1 MWELSKFNMKM
12 KNDQGVGWCLIP
24 PEIVSRGDLSPNEKL
39 IVGRINGLCSIRGYC
54 FASNNW
60 LSHQFGLSPGTMS
73 NIVSSLVRKN
83 LLSRE
88 VVRNKEGRIVQ
99 RRLYTKSIKK
109 WIRINP
115 LVEGSNREDS
125 IRDNV
130 NNGFSKKKS
139 KKGIDTI
146 ENHLR
151 KNPSESE
158 NINQAIEYYI
168 QMYEEAIGKYHPPIT
183 EIQFEVVKDG
193 FLNPMLSDLHNL
205 DIESYKKVID
215 DWFSDINAKTD
226 YNINHFVS
234 GEIIMQHA
242 VRANVVPREEVFF

>member
-1 MWELSKFNMKM
+1 M
-12 KNDQGVGWCLIP
+12 KNVNGTGWCLIP
-24 PEIVSRGDLSPNEKL
+24 PEIVSKNDLTPNEKL
-39 IVGRINGLCSIRGYC
+39 IVGRINGLCSLKGYC

-60 LSHQFGLSPGTMS
+60 LSRQFGLSPGTIS
-73 NIVSSLVRKN
+73 NIVSSLVKKN
-83 LLSRE
+83 LLRRE
-88 VVRNKEGRIVQ
+88 VVRNKEGRIIQ
-99 RRLYTKSIKK
+99 RRLYTQSIKK

-115 LVEGSNREDS
+115 LVEGSNREGS

-146 ENHLR
+146 ANHLR
-151 KNPSESE
+151 KSPSESE
-158 NINQAIEYYI
+158 NINRAIEYYM
-168 QMYEEAIGKYHPPIT
+168 QMYEEVIGQHHPKIT
-183 EIQFEVVKDG
+183 AIQFEVVKEG
-193 FLNPMLSDLHNL
+193 FLNPTLSDLHNL

-234 GEIIMQHA
+234 GEIIVHHA
-242 VRANVVPREEVFF
+242 VRANVVPNEEVYF